1 MLQSK
6 KRTVRKW
13 RQRTTRDH
21 ISQLEHLYKRESAPS
36 LPFQKITLWKTLEE
50 AIRSGQYM
58 TIEYVRHGKSAVL
71 TGTISALLHQREM
84 VEVQTSTGL
93 PQKIRFEE
101 LFDIRINK

>member
-13 RQRTTRDH
+13 RQRTTRHH
-21 ISQLEHLYKRESAPS
+21 ILQLEHLYQRESASS
-36 LPFQKITLWKTLEE
+36 LPFQKVTLWKTLEE
-50 AIRSGQYM
+50 AIRSGRQM
-58 TIEYVRHGKSAVL
+58 TIEYVRHGKSTVL

-93 PQKIRFEE
+93 HQKIRFKE
-101 LFDIRINK
+101 LCDIRINT